1 METAQ
6 MCTDE
11 WIMKMLYAYTVDYYS
26 AIKEEIMN
34 FRDKWVE
41 LEAIILSEL
50 TQTQKN
56 MFLILSQLLML
67 PLNFQICIFNLE

>member
-1 METAQ
+1 
-6 MCTDE
+6 
-11 WIMKMLYAYTVDYYS
+11 MKMWCIYTVDYYS
-26 AIKEEIMN
+26 AVKNEIMN

-67 PLNFQICIFNLE
+67 PLNFQICIFNLRNHKE

>member
-1 METAQ
+1 
-6 MCTDE
+6 
-11 WIMKMLYAYTVDYYS
+11 MKMWCIYTVDYYS
-26 AIKEEIMN
+26 AVKNEIMN